1 MSTTYKRRQ
10 KLTRRSYNRRLVLFG
25 AMMLVAIALIST
37 GFASWVISLGSTQ
50 NESGDIHVGVVADK
64 TIKLTDLE
72 GKIGDEANFIKVSGQ
87 TEAEQKI
94 SVNFHFEPEKGDTD
108 GVFSNDGKVYENMT
122 ITVTGK
128 LYNLDIVE
136 GFAIK
141 MSIPESVKKAAQ
153 DGYIVLPECVSEN
166 GYVVDSNTINSSNAN
181 ASNISFTKDEENV
194 DGVQVR
200 YAIFSYDITFEW
212 GNAFKLAA
220 SDLTGIETEGLLDVA
235 NYDVVRVGEQDV
247 HVAKNPWIYYEEVMS
262 KITKYEEQ
270 VKFAEVAGAKIDAF
284 RKVIYGI
291 DDAETSYDDVPAEN
305 KTFNITII
313 ASTAALASDQ
323 QSQ

>member
-1 MSTTYKRRQ
+1 MARLTKNSYKR
-10 KLTRRSYNRRLVLFG
+10 KIILFG
-25 AMMLVAIALIST
+25 LLVFMSIALIST
-37 GFASWVISLGSTQ
+37 GFAAWVMST
-50 NESGDIHVGVVADK
+50 NANNDDINGNVTVGVVKDASL
-64 TIKLTDLE
+64 TISDVIIKSDAKSFKFEPQDTDNSGRVRFDSSATEAESLKITIE
-72 GKIGDEANFIKVSGQ
+72 GKISPIE
-87 TEAEQKI
+87 
-94 SVNFHFEPEKGDTD
+94 
-108 GVFSNDGKVYENMT
+108 YL
-122 ITVTGK
+122 GK
-128 LYNLDIVE
+128 LNYELL
-136 GFAIK
+136 
-141 MSIPESVKKAAQ
+141 IPESVKKAAQ

>member
-1 MSTTYKRRQ
+1 MNTTYKRRQ

-50 NESGDIHVGVVADK
+50 NESGDINVGVVADK

-87 TEAEQKI
+87 DENEEKI
-94 SVNFHFEPEKGDTD
+94 SVNFHFEPEKDDTD

-141 MSIPESVKKAAQ
+141 MEIPESVKKAAEAK
-153 DGYIVLPECVSEN
+153 YIVLPECVSEN
-166 GYVVDSNTINSSNAN
+166 GYVVDSNIVNSSNAN
-181 ASNISFTKDEENV
+181 ASNITFTKAVEEV
-194 DGVQVR
+194 DGMQVS
-200 YAIFSYDITFEW
+200 YALFSYDITFEW
-212 GNAFKLAA
+212 GEAFKLIA
-220 SDLTGIETEGLLDVA
+220 SDVEGFETKGLLDVV
-235 NYDVVRVGEQDV
+235 NYDTVVVNQQDV
-247 HVAKNPWIYYEEVMS
+247 HVAKNPWRYYEDVMN

-270 VKFAEVAGAKIDAF
+270 VKFAELAGAKIDAF

-291 DDAETSYDDVPAEN
+291 EDAETPFDQVPAEN

-313 ASTAALASDQ
+313 ASTAPLAGQ
-323 QSQ
+323 EQNQ